1 MSFVTLSLAQ
11 WRLEMKP
18 DLDKGSLPPAFVN
31 AEIRR
36 TGAALLVS
44 HLTSLLR
51 ARALR
56 LASIVWNDGQG
67 AHDRREWHTFRISSV
82 TASATLRVSDEDL
95 LALNSDVRITE
106 SPVGANVQEVLDE
119 LARLEPVEAVA

>member
-1 MSFVTLSLAQ
+1 
-11 WRLEMKP
+11 MKP
-18 DLDKGSLPPAFVN
+18 DLDKGSLPPAYVN

-95 LALNSDVRITE
+95 LALNSDVRIAE